1 MFGVKLGLQTSGLGG
16 GGGGGGFSMSIAV
29 ALREERATI
38 VAMMMNNFI
47 LSSVRDDKQSN

>member
-16 GGGGGGFSMSIAV
+16 GGGGGFSMSIAI

-47 LSSVRDDKQSN
+47 LSSVS